1 MAAGTALCSAEE
13 EGDAPRRLVRRS
25 PMSWTPTP
33 TPMSWTPTP
42 TDPHEM
48 RPRPRPASNVQGH
61 LSKQR
66 HRRRPQSHRLRGK
79 SALVPDD
86 ELLQHPLQVGMVANH
101 PHVRQVGAPL
111 GEFYSLDSF
120 PNKDRAIAI
129 PLKKPH

>member
-13 EGDAPRRLVRRS
+13 AGDAPRRLVRRS

-86 ELLQHPLQVGMVANH
+86 ELLQHPLLVRMVANH
-101 PHVRQVGAPL
+101 
-111 GEFYSLDSF
+111 STCD
-120 PNKDRAIAI
+120 K
-129 PLKKPH
+129 